1 MNFDM
6 DCFDYF
12 GINDKNPDLKKL
24 ADGFIRFFK
33 ETGAEICGRKGFRFS
48 EIYPDDSFITEW
60 AENLAGDDF
69 QRGNTLEDLYD
80 EVDDFVH
87 REGGDDTLR
96 IIIDGLAHLAQ
107 GDEYLHS
114 IIVQVGTGFQ

>member
-33 ETGAEICGRKGFRFS
+33 ETGAEICGRKGFRFT
-48 EIYPDDSFITEW
+48 EI
-60 AENLAGDDF
+60 
-69 QRGNTLEDLYD
+69 
-80 EVDDFVH
+80 
-87 REGGDDTLR
+87 
-96 IIIDGLAHLAQ
+96 
-107 GDEYLHS
+107 
-114 IIVQVGTGFQ
+114 

>member
-24 ADGFIRFFK
+24 ADGFISFFK

-60 AENLAGDDF
+60 AANLAGDDF

-80 EVDDFVH
+80 EVDDFVQGAMSAELR
-87 REGGDDTLR
+87 RE
-96 IIIDGLAHLAQ
+96 
-107 GDEYLHS
+107 
-114 IIVQVGTGFQ
+114 FP

>member
-24 ADGFIRFFK
+24 TDGFIRFFK

-80 EVDDFVH
+80 EVDDFVQCAMSAELR
-87 REGGDDTLR
+87 RE
-96 IIIDGLAHLAQ
+96 
-107 GDEYLHS
+107 
-114 IIVQVGTGFQ
+114 FP